1 MRNHTRSASVVLIA
15 LLFVSGAARA
25 QTADEWSDRG
35 YDYMMG
41 GHFEKAVECYTKV
54 IELEPNNK
62 YAHDDRARAYLN
74 LGLYDKTIADYKKTI
89 EIDPDDNEAYWGL
102 ARAYYRKGDYDTALK
117 YSSISIERD
126 ATVSTLDDRANI
138 YRALGRYD
146 EALADIEEALKYS
159 DTFYHVYYT
168 RGLIYQAMGE
178 TEKAAADLK
187 HACDNGE
194 TEACAALK
202 EMGK

>member
-1 MRNHTRSASVVLIA
+1 MRNHTRSASVILVA

-25 QTADEWSDRG
+25 QTADEWYDQG
-35 YDYMMG
+35 LDYMMG
-41 GHFEKAVECYTKV
+41 HKFEKAVECYTKV

-62 YAHDDRARAYLN
+62 YAHDDRARAYMN
-74 LGLYDKTIADYKKTI
+74 LGLYDKCIADYKKTI

-117 YSSISIERD
+117 YSSISIERSPT
-126 ATVSTLDDRANI
+126 ASTLDDRANI

-146 EALADIEEALKYS
+146 EALADIESALKDS
-159 DTFYHVYYT
+159 ATFYRGYYT
-168 RGLIYQAMGE
+168 RGLIYRAMGE
-178 TEKAAADLK
+178 TEKAAADIK
-187 HACDNGE
+187 YACDNGE
-194 TEACAALK
+194 TEACTALK